1 MNMDK
6 KKEKEIRLHNL
17 TLKKS
22 QLPLWDE
29 IKIYKITHKL
39 KHNNEAVVELL
50 KKGLKANE
58 NKL

>member
-6 KKEKEIRLHNL
+6 IKEKEIRVHNL

-29 IKIYKITHKL
+29 IKIYKIVHKL
-39 KHNNEAVVELL
+39 KYNNDAVVELL
-50 KKGLKANE
+50 EKGLKAT
-58 NKL
+58 

>member
-6 KKEKEIRLHNL
+6 KKEKDIRVHNF

-22 QLPLWDE
+22 QMPLWDE

-39 KHNNEAVVELL
+39 KYNNDAVIELL
-50 KKGLKANE
+50 EKGLRV
-58 NKL
+58 